1 MNNKVYLLYP
11 EGYGGNWLSNLIW
24 ALIHRTFNLTMPSL
38 NYHSI
43 IDYPKSEHIQI
54 IHQLVLPKDTVSIGS
69 FCGVKSK
76 FIAWITYYVK
86 DSIPLTNTPTSMF
99 ALSNNAVHRLSKEF
113 DDMYINNIK
122 LDYDILWTDPILFIS
137 ALYNLLD
144 QYNINYQVNDVFVL
158 NSINNY
164 KATCRKAVLQH
175 QGNINSILWQGWC
188 HSLALTYNVD
198 IPFNIINNY
207 NLLPKFLNDNNN
219 FFIEKTKE
227 SFIMLDTNE

>member
-24 ALIHRTFNLTMPSL
+24 ALTQRNFNLTIPSL

-43 IDYPKSEHIQI
+43 LDYPKSEHIQI
-54 IHQLVLPKDTVSIGS
+54 IHQIGLPKDTVSIGS

-76 FIAWITYYVK
+76 FIAWINYYVK
-86 DSIPLTNTPTSMF
+86 DSITLTNTPASVF
-99 ALSNNAVHRLSKEF
+99 ALSNNASHRLSTEF
-113 DDMYINNIK
+113 DNIYTNNIK
-122 LDYDILWTDPILFIS
+122 LDYDILWTEPTLFIS

-144 QYNINYQVNDVFVL
+144 QYNIDYQVNDVFVL
-158 NSINNY
+158 NSVNGY
-164 KATCRKAVLQH
+164 KTTCRKTVLPH
-175 QGNINSILWQGWC
+175 QGNIKSILWQGWC
-188 HSLALTYNVD
+188 HALALIHNID

-207 NLLPKFLNDNNN
+207 DLYLKFLKGNNN